1 MSSSTSPSG
10 GDARGGAVRVGLV
23 IPVRGGDRGKSRLG
37 LEQPRRSALAAT
49 FALDTVAAACG
60 AARVGE
66 VVVVGALAEPL
77 EGVTVVA
84 DPGEG
89 LLAAVRAGL
98 AALRTSTAQ
107 SGAGAG
113 ADAGAVAGAGA
124 SAAPTAVLLGDL
136 PALRP
141 VELDAALAAAAL
153 HDRAFVPDA
162 EGSGT
167 SLIVA
172 RAGVPHSP
180 AFGPDSAARHRAAGY
195 VELSLPASSGL
206 RRDVDTLD
214 QLRAAASLAL
224 GPRTRALL
232 DG

>member
-1 MSSSTSPSG
+1 MSSLAPPSG
-10 GDARGGAVRVGLV
+10 RDARGGAVLVGLV

-37 LEQPRRSALAAT
+37 LEPPRRSALAAA
-49 FALDTVAAACG
+49 FALDTVAAARA

-66 VVVVGALAEPL
+66 IVVVGALAEPV
-77 EGVTVVA
+77 EGVRVVA

-98 AALRTSTAQ
+98 AALPASTAQ
-107 SGAGAG
+107 AGADADAGAGAG
-113 ADAGAVAGAGA
+113 P
-124 SAAPTAVLLGDL
+124 APTAVLLGDL

-141 VELDAALAAAAL
+141 VELDDALAAAAL

-172 RAGVPHSP
+172 RAGVPHFP

-224 GPRTRALL
+224 GPRTRTLL

>member
-1 MSSSTSPSG
+1 MSSPAPPSG
-10 GDARGGAVRVGLV
+10 RDARGGAVRVGLV
-23 IPVRGGDRGKSRLG
+23 IPVRGGVRGKSRLG
-37 LEQPRRSALAAT
+37 VEQPRRSALAAA
-49 FALDTVAAACG
+49 FALDTVTAARA

-66 VVVVGALAEPL
+66 IVVVGALAEPL
-77 EGVTVVA
+77 EGVRVVA

-89 LLAAVRAGL
+89 LLAAVAAGL
-98 AALRTSTAQ
+98 AALSASTAE
-107 SGAGAG
+107 GAGAP
-113 ADAGAVAGAGA
+113 
-124 SAAPTAVLLGDL
+124 PTAVLLGDL

-141 VELDAALAAAAL
+141 VELDDALAAAAR

-172 RAGVPHSP
+172 RAGVPHAP

-195 VELSLPASSGL
+195 VALALPASSGL

-232 DG
+232 DA

>member
-1 MSSSTSPSG
+1 MSSSAPPSG
-10 GDARGGAVRVGLV
+10 RDARGGAVRVGLV

-37 LEQPRRSALAAT
+37 LEQPRRSALAAA
-49 FALDTVAAACG
+49 FALDTVAAARA

-66 VVVVGALAEPL
+66 IVVVGALAEPL
-77 EGVTVVA
+77 EGVRVVA

-89 LLAAVRAGL
+89 LLAAVAAGL
-98 AALRTSTAQ
+98 AALSA
-107 SGAGAG
+107 SIAEGAG
-113 ADAGAVAGAGA
+113 
-124 SAAPTAVLLGDL
+124 AAPTAVLLGDL

-141 VELDAALAAAAL
+141 VELDDALTAAARR
-153 HDRAFVPDA
+153 DRAFVPDA

-172 RAGVPHSP
+172 RAGVPHAP
-180 AFGPDSAARHRAAGY
+180 AFGPESAARHRAAGY
-195 VELSLPASSGL
+195 VELALPASSGL
-206 RRDVDTLD
+206 RRDVDTLE

>member
-1 MSSSTSPSG
+1 MSSPAPPSG
-10 GDARGGAVRVGLV
+10 RDARGGAVRVGLV

-37 LEQPRRSALAAT
+37 LEQPRRSALAAA
-49 FALDTVAAACG
+49 FALDTVTAARA

-66 VVVVGALAEPL
+66 IVVVGALTETLA
-77 EGVTVVA
+77 GVRVVA

-89 LLAAVRAGL
+89 LLAAVAAGL
-98 AALRTSTAQ
+98 AALSASTAE
-107 SGAGAG
+107 GAG
-113 ADAGAVAGAGA
+113 
-124 SAAPTAVLLGDL
+124 AAPTAVLLGDL

-141 VELDAALAAAAL
+141 VELDDALTAAAR

-167 SLIVA
+167 ALIVA
-172 RAGVPHSP
+172 RAGVPHAP
-180 AFGPDSAARHRAAGY
+180 AFGPESAARHRAAGY
-195 VELSLPASSGL
+195 VALALPASSGL
-206 RRDVDTLD
+206 RRDVDTLE